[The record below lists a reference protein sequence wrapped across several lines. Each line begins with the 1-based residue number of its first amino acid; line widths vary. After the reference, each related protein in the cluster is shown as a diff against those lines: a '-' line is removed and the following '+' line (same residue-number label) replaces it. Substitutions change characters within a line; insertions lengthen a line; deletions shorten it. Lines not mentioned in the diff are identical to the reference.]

1 MTTDGGCRSDWRVPV
16 GGCSGNK
23 LRGRVAFVTG
33 GTRGIGAAISKS
45 LASQGATVAAGYGRN
60 TEQAQK
66 FLAELSA
73 ASDGAEVS
81 VHQGDV
87 ASADDCRRTI
97 REVIDRHGRLDILI
111 NNAGIT
117 IDKTVAKM
125 TEDEWNKVIAV
136 NLSGA
141 FFLAQAALAHMLERG
156 SGRIVMVSSV
166 IGEMGA
172 IGQANYAASKAGLF
186 GLTKTL
192 AREAC
197 FQMGR
202 AGKLTEDGIGVTVN
216 AITPGYVAT
225 EMVESI
231 PEKVLDRIKGTI
243 PMGRLAQPWEVARV
257 VHFLAA
263 DASGYITGQV
273 WGSTAAWTCDGL
285 RRLASSRPALA
296 SNSQTTHRKG
306 DRQCMS
312 FELNKHGKIVFPA
325 NCFPDLDFS
334 TFESIE
340 QLDAVIRRDF
350 DSKAPTGTDILER
363 IKTGAYRTKFELMR
377 DMALNLFWAN
387 RFKITMYDVRPTRWA
402 DVPRR
407 RDDIF
412 IPDPDAVGR
421 SRNKGD
427 RGQSTPIP
435 GLAGAVG
442 RRGRGQHLRDPLR
455 RVRPS
460 PEPRDQAVGR
470 RTRRLPNCC
479 LTPAIK
485 RCG

>member
-1 MTTDGGCRSDWRVPV
+1 MTATTLVEEIGESGSVVPAGV
-16 GGCSGNK
+16 K

-73 ASDGAEVS
+73 AADGAEVS

-87 ASADDCRRTI
+87 GSADDCRRTI
-97 REVIDRHGRLDILI
+97 QEVIDLHGRLDILI

-197 FQMGR
+197 FQKGR
-202 AGKLTEDGIGVTVN
+202 AGMLT
-216 AITPGYVAT
+216 
-225 EMVESI
+225 
-231 PEKVLDRIKGTI
+231 DR
-243 PMGRLAQPWEVARV
+243 R
-257 VHFLAA
+257 
-263 DASGYITGQV
+263 Y
-273 WGSTAAWTCDGL
+273 
-285 RRLASSRPALA
+285 RR
-296 SNSQTTHRKG
+296 
-306 DRQCMS
+306 
-312 FELNKHGKIVFPA
+312 HG
-325 NCFPDLDFS
+325 
-334 TFESIE
+334 
-340 QLDAVIRRDF
+340 
-350 DSKAPTGTDILER
+350 
-363 IKTGAYRTKFELMR
+363 
-377 DMALNLFWAN
+377 
-387 RFKITMYDVRPTRWA
+387 
-402 DVPRR
+402 
-407 RDDIF
+407 
-412 IPDPDAVGR
+412 
-421 SRNKGD
+421 
-427 RGQSTPIP
+427 
-435 GLAGAVG
+435 
-442 RRGRGQHLRDPLR
+442 
-455 RVRPS
+455 
-460 PEPRDQAVGR
+460 
-470 RTRRLPNCC
+470 
-479 LTPAIK
+479 
-485 RCG
+485 